1 MTGFVLRRVAQAAV
15 VLLGVT
21 LVVFILERLTP
32 GSLAHA
38 VLGPRASPQ
47 AVAAF
52 NATNG
57 LNHPVVVQYL
67 EFLGHLARGNLGYSY
82 RLNQSVGSLVA
93 HEAPNDLILVGLGL
107 VFALA
112 IAVPL
117 GIAQAVHRN
126 RAVDHVATGAALA
139 LYSMPSYW
147 LALLLIGGL
156 SIGAHVLPPEAGQ
169 SGATAG
175 ILADPR
181 GLVLPVL
188 TLTLVNVAWFS
199 RYMRSA
205 AIDTLAQDYVRLA
218 RAKGLPERLVLS
230 RHVLRNSLL
239 AIVTLV
245 GMSVP
250 MLLTSGLVVEYVFN
264 VPGVGLSYYEAAA
277 NADYPVELGVTVI
290 VGLATVLGSLLADV
304 SYAVLD
310 PRVRQ
315 LRSGHPRPHSGRR
328 HRRSGGHR
336 RRPGGHRRRPEG
348 RDPLS
353 GPR

>member
-1 MTGFVLRRVAQAAV
+1 M
-15 VLLGVT
+15 LLGVT
-21 LVVFILERLTP
+21 LIVFLLERLAP

-38 VLGPRASPQ
+38 ILGPRASPQ
-47 AVAAF
+47 SVAAF
-52 NATNG
+52 NTANG
-57 LNHPVVVQYL
+57 LEHPIVVQYL
-67 EFLGHLARGNLGYSY
+67 DFLGRLVRGNLGYSY
-82 RLNQSVGSLVA
+82 RLNQSVGSLIA

-112 IAVPL
+112 IALPL
-117 GIAQAVHRN
+117 GIAQAVRRN
-126 RAVDHVATGAALA
+126 RAFDHVATGAALA

-147 LALLLIGGL
+147 LALLLIAAF
-156 SIGAHVLPPEAGQ
+156 SIGTHVFPPEAGQ

-175 ILADPR
+175 ILSDPK

-218 RAKGLPERLVLS
+218 RAKGLPERLVLG

-239 AIVTLV
+239 AIVTLL

-250 MLLTSGLVVEYVFN
+250 MLLTAGLVVEYVFN
-264 VPGVGLSYYEAAA
+264 IPGVGLSYYTAAA

-304 SYAVLD
+304 SYAILD
-310 PRVRQ
+310 PRVR
-315 LRSGHPRPHSGRR
+315 R
-328 HRRSGGHR
+328 
-336 RRPGGHRRRPEG
+336 
-348 RDPLS
+348 
-353 GPR
+353 

>member
-1 MTGFVLRRVAQAAV
+1 VSAFVLRRSGQALV

-21 LVVFILERLTP
+21 LAVFILERLTP

-38 VLGPRASPQ
+38 ILGPRATPQ

-52 NATNG
+52 DAANG
-57 LNHPVVVQYL
+57 LNHPVVIQYL
-67 EFLGHLARGNLGYSY
+67 DFLWHLLHGNLGYSY
-82 RLNQSVGSLVA
+82 KLNRSVGSLIA
-93 HEAPNDLILVGLGL
+93 HELPNDLILVGLGF

-112 IAVPL
+112 IALPL
-117 GIAQAVHRN
+117 GIAQAVRRN
-126 RAVDHVATGAALA
+126 RALDHLGTGLVLG

-147 LALLLIGGL
+147 LALLLIAAL
-156 SIGAHVLPPEAGQ
+156 SIGTHLLPPEAGQ

-188 TLTLVNVAWFS
+188 TLTLVNIAWFS

-218 RAKGLPERLVLS
+218 RAKGLPERLVLT

-239 AIVTLV
+239 AIVTLL

-250 MLLTSGLVVEYVFN
+250 MLLTAGLVVEYVFN
-264 VPGVGLSYYEAAA
+264 VPGVGLSYYVAASS
-277 NADYPVELGVTVI
+277 ADYPVELGVTVV
-290 VGLATVLGSLLADV
+290 VGFATVLGSLLADL
-304 SYAVLD
+304 SYTVLD
-310 PRVRQ
+310 PRVREA
-315 LRSGHPRPHSGRR
+315 GRR
-328 HRRSGGHR
+328 
-336 RRPGGHRRRPEG
+336 
-348 RDPLS
+348 
-353 GPR
+353 

>member
-1 MTGFVLRRVAQAAV
+1 MNAFALRRLAQAVA

-52 NATNG
+52 NASNG
-57 LNHPVVVQYL
+57 LDHPVVVQYL
-67 EFLGHLARGNLGYSY
+67 DFVWHLLHGNLGYSY
-82 RLNQSVGSLVA
+82 KLNRSVGSLVA
-93 HEAPNDLILVGLGL
+93 QEAPDDLILVGLGL
-107 VFALA
+107 VFALV
-112 IAVPL
+112 IALPL
-117 GIAQAVHRN
+117 GIAQAVRRN
-126 RAVDHVATGAALA
+126 RAFDHAASGVALA

-147 LALLLIGGL
+147 LALLLIAAL
-156 SIGAHVLPPEAGQ
+156 SIGTHVLPPEAGQ
-169 SGATAG
+169 SSATAG

-188 TLTLVNVAWFS
+188 TLTLVNIAWFS

-218 RAKGLPERLVLS
+218 RAKGLPERLVLA

-239 AIVTLV
+239 AITTLL

-250 MLLTSGLVVEYVFN
+250 MLLTAGLVVEYVFN
-264 VPGVGLSYYEAAA
+264 VPGVGLSYYVAAA
-277 NADYPVELGVTVI
+277 NADYPVELGVTFV
-290 VGLATVLGSLLADV
+290 VGLATVLGSLLADIA
-304 SYAVLD
+304 YAVLD
-310 PRVRQ
+310 PRVREA
-315 LRSGHPRPHSGRR
+315 RR
-328 HRRSGGHR
+328 
-336 RRPGGHRRRPEG
+336 
-348 RDPLS
+348 
-353 GPR
+353 

>member
-1 MTGFVLRRVAQAAV
+1 VSRFVLRRCGQALV

-21 LVVFILERLTP
+21 VAVFVLERLTP

-38 VLGPRASPQ
+38 ILGPRASAQ

-52 NATNG
+52 DAANG
-57 LNHPVVVQYL
+57 LNHPLPVQYL
-67 EFLGHLARGNLGYSY
+67 DFVWHLLHGNLGYSY
-82 RLNQSVGSLVA
+82 KLNRSVGSLVA
-93 HEAPNDLILVGLGL
+93 DELPNDVILVGLGFL
-107 VFALA
+107 FALA
-112 IAVPL
+112 IALPL
-117 GIAQAVHRN
+117 GIAQALRRS
-126 RAVDHVATGAALA
+126 RAFDHVTTTVALG

-147 LALLLIGGL
+147 LAMLLIAAL
-156 SIGAHVLPPEAGQ
+156 SIGTHLLPPEAGQ

-205 AIDTLAQDYVRLA
+205 SIDTLAQDYVRLA
-218 RAKGLPERLVLS
+218 RAKGLPERLVLC

-239 AIVTLV
+239 AIVTLL

-250 MLLTSGLVVEYVFN
+250 MLLSTGLVVEYVFN
-264 VPGVGLSYYEAAA
+264 VPGVGLSYWVAAS
-277 NADYPVELGVTVI
+277 NADYPVELGVTVL
-290 VGLATVLGSLLADV
+290 VGLATVIGSLLADL

-310 PRVRQ
+310 PR
-315 LRSGHPRPHSGRR
+315 LRDAGQP
-328 HRRSGGHR
+328 
-336 RRPGGHRRRPEG
+336 
-348 RDPLS
+348 
-353 GPR
+353 